1 MVFYFTGTGN
11 SRYIAEII
19 SKRLD
24 DDIVSL
30 NEKIKQNDYS
40 EIHSDRPIVFVFPI
54 YAWQMPHIVR
64 DFIKKVK
71 FSGTKK
77 VYFIA
82 TCGAES
88 GNAVHF
94 IKNLCYEKHLHF
106 MGIMT
111 IKMPENYI
119 ALFSTPSKEKA
130 AEIVS
135 AAKPKAVKAA
145 GYILTERSLPCE
157 KLIFIDIAK
166 SSFINKFF
174 YNHIISDEKFFS
186 KDSCI
191 GCGKC
196 VQVCPTNNITLE
208 NNRPVWNGNCT
219 HCMACISFCPVEA
232 IEYGK
237 TTEKKRRY
245 YIKDGEIH

>member
-1 MVFYFTGTGN
+1 MKNQT
-11 SRYIAEII
+11 
-19 SKRLD
+19 
-24 DDIVSL
+24 
-30 NEKIKQNDYS
+30 NDYS

-145 GYILTERSLPCE
+145 GYILTERSFP
-157 KLIFIDIAK
+157 AK
-166 SSFINKFF
+166 SSFLL
-174 YNHIISDEKFFS
+174 
-186 KDSCI
+186 
-191 GCGKC
+191 
-196 VQVCPTNNITLE
+196 TLQKA
-208 NNRPVWNGNCT
+208 
-219 HCMACISFCPVEA
+219 HL
-232 IEYGK
+232 
-237 TTEKKRRY
+237 
-245 YIKDGEIH
+245 

>member
-145 GYILTERSLPCE
+145 GYILT
-157 KLIFIDIAK
+157 
-166 SSFINKFF
+166 
-174 YNHIISDEKFFS
+174 
-186 KDSCI
+186 
-191 GCGKC
+191 
-196 VQVCPTNNITLE
+196 
-208 NNRPVWNGNCT
+208 
-219 HCMACISFCPVEA
+219 
-232 IEYGK
+232 
-237 TTEKKRRY
+237 
-245 YIKDGEIH
+245 